1 MGGHCDRVSDRKRR
15 MNGFKHD
22 RETGCDSAAVERMNM
37 LLLFMYQLMQKS
49 PSD

>member
-22 RETGCDSAAVERMNM
+22 RETGGEDVIQQQWKE
-37 LLLFMYQLMQKS
+37 
-49 PSD
+49 